1 MRPWV
6 AVDAAGNGPSLRDAL
21 RVLDNPARVLCVDPS
36 SRAVID
42 LNVQPPKI
50 RQWATWCIERAARVV
65 PATADALDHT
75 RKNLNMVSDA
85 GVVRQALIT
94 ADFCASCTADY
105 RPDPKSDWKKASA
118 DEIAAQDAEL
128 ERVLR

>member
-6 AVDAAGNGPSLRDAL
+6 AIDASGNGPSLRDAL
-21 RVLDNPARVLCVDPS
+21 RVLDNPARVLCIDPS
-36 SRAVID
+36 SKAVID

-50 RQWATWCIERAARVV
+50 RNWATWCLERARRFV
-65 PATADALDHT
+65 PATADVLDHST
-75 RKNLNMVSDA
+75 KNLNMVSDA

-94 ADFCASCTADY
+94 ADFCASCIADY
-105 RPDPKSDWKKASA
+105 RPDPKSDWKAA
-118 DEIAAQDAEL
+118 QAAELTAQDAEL